1 MSRRIRISF
10 VKRNV
15 SAIAELQEALAP
27 SVCEAVWEALPRE
40 GPVFHAKRSNNEV
53 YMLTQPLAS
62 GAEPALENAT
72 VFPIPG
78 DVAYFHLPPV
88 KVVNYVKALK
98 EYLPADINASGP
110 QTGLAD
116 LGVFYGRNNFLFGPL
131 GPGPG
136 SVFATVVEGLAGLA
150 KACNDVWYF
159 GAAGERLRFS
169 RL

>member
-1 MSRRIRISF
+1 MSRRIRIML

-15 SAIAELQEALAP
+15 SAIAELQEDLAP
-27 SVCEAVWEALPRE
+27 NVCELVWAALPRE

-53 YMLTQPLAS
+53 YTLTSPL
-62 GAEPALENAT
+62 GPVEPGLENAT

-88 KVVNYVKALK
+88 KVVNYVRALK
-98 EYLPADINASGP
+98 EHLPEALNTLGP
-110 QTGLAD
+110 RTGLAD

-136 SVFATVVEGLAGLA
+136 SVFATIVEGLSVMA
-150 KACNDVWYF
+150 KACNDVWYA
-159 GAAGERLRFS
+159 GAVNERLRFD
-169 RL
+169 RV